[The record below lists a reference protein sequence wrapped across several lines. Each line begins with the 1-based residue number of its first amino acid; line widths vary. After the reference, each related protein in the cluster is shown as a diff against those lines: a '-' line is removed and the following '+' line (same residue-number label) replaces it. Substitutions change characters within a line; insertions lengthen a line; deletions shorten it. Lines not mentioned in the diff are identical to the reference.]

1 MSGVNGTGASVT
13 GAIMTDD
20 LAGGDALV
28 IDNRA
33 QGVFRVNRR
42 AMTDPGVFAA
52 EQRRVFDHVW
62 LYFAH
67 ESEVARPGDYL
78 TRTLAGRPLI
88 LARGDDGRVRVF
100 VNSCPHRGAEI
111 CRDARGNARAFHCLY
126 HAWSFRNTGEVLDIP
141 GEEAFAG
148 AFDRRD
154 FGLRPVPRFENY
166 RGFLF
171 VCFDPDAVD
180 LATYLAGARDYLDYV
195 ADQGPDGMEVIRGT
209 QLYSARANWK
219 LLVENSIDFY
229 HTVPLHKTYF
239 KFLEDIGADI
249 SGGVGGCGYDL
260 GGGHAVVRFKAGWGR
275 PVARWEPSWGEA
287 ERTRIEALR
296 ADLVARHGAAR
307 AEMVADWDRN
317 LMLFPNLLIND
328 IMATVIRQ
336 VNPIGPDYMEITQ
349 WALAPKGEPPQDR
362 ARRLHAFNTFL
373 GPGGFAT
380 PDDIEAF
387 EGAQRGFGAWR
398 EVPWSDYSRGYH
410 GEEDRA
416 EAERQSSH
424 EIQIRAFWRR
434 WAGLMA
440 AGGNL
445 PPGGAP

>member
-1 MSGVNGTGASVT
+1 MTDT
-13 GAIMTDD
+13 IITDD
-20 LAGGDALV
+20 LSGNGALV
-28 IDNRA
+28 IDNRDK
-33 QGVFRVNRR
+33 GVFRVNRA
-42 AMTDPGVFAA
+42 AMADPAVFAA
-52 EQRRVFDHVW
+52 ERRRVFDRVW
-62 LYFAH
+62 LYFGH
-67 ESEVARPGDYL
+67 ESEVPNPGDFR

-88 LARGDDGRVRVF
+88 LSRGNDGRIRIF
-100 VNSCPHRGAEI
+100 INSCPHRGAEI
-111 CRDARGNARAFHCLY
+111 CREAAGNNKAFHCLY

-141 GEEAFAG
+141 GEDAFGG
-148 AFDRRD
+148 AFDRSD
-154 FGLRPVPRFENY
+154 FFLRQVPRMENY

-171 VCFDPDAVD
+171 ICFDPDAVD
-180 LATYLAGARDYLDYV
+180 LTTYLAGAGEYLDYV

-239 KFLEDIGADI
+239 KFLEDIGADV
-249 SGGVGGCGYDL
+249 SGGVGGRGYDL
-260 GGGHAVVRFKAGWGR
+260 GGGHAVVCFKAGWGR
-275 PVARWEPSWGEA
+275 PVARWEPSWGET

-296 ADLVARHGAAR
+296 ADLVARYGER
-307 AEMVADWDRN
+307 RTEMVADWDRN

-336 VNPIGPDYMEITQ
+336 VNPISHDYMEITQ
-349 WALAPKGEPPQDR
+349 WAFAPKGEPPQDR

-373 GPGGFAT
+373 GPGGLAT

-398 EVPWSDYSRGYH
+398 EVSWSDYSRGYF
-410 GEEDRA
+410 GETGRPDSEK
-416 EAERQSSH
+416 QSSH
-424 EIQIRAFWRR
+424 EIQIRAFYRR
-434 WAGLMA
+434 WSTLMA

-445 PPGGAP
+445 PGWGGA

>member
-1 MSGVNGTGASVT
+1 MLSIVTEDISGSGALIV
-13 GAIMTDD
+13 
-20 LAGGDALV
+20 
-28 IDNRA
+28 DNSDK
-33 QGVFRVNRR
+33 GVFRVNRR
-42 AMTDPGVFAA
+42 VMADADIFSA
-52 EQRRVFDHVW
+52 EQRRIFDHVW
-62 LYFAH
+62 LYFGH
-67 ESEVARPGDYL
+67 DSEVPRRGDYR

-88 LARGDDGRVRVF
+88 LARGDDDRVRVF
-100 VNSCPHRGAEI
+100 INSCPHRGAEL
-111 CRDARGNARAFHCLY
+111 CREPAGNGKAFHCLY
-126 HAWSFRNTGEVLDIP
+126 HAWSFRNTGEVLEIP
-141 GEEAFAG
+141 GEDAFGG
-148 AFDRRD
+148 AYDRAD
-154 FGLRPVPRFENY
+154 FHMREVPRVENY

-171 VCFDPDAVD
+171 ICFDPDAVD
-180 LATYLAGARDYLDYV
+180 LTTYLSGGKEYLDYV

-239 KFLEDIGADI
+239 KYLEDIGADI
-249 SGGVGGCGYDL
+249 SGGVGGQGHDL

-287 ERTRIEALR
+287 EKARIAALR
-296 ADLVARHGAAR
+296 ASLAERYGEKR
-307 AEMVADWDRN
+307 TEMVTDWDRN

-336 VNPIGPDYMEITQ
+336 VNPVSADYMEITQ

-387 EGAQRGFGAWR
+387 EGAQRGFGALR
-398 EVPWSDYSRGYH
+398 EVPWSDYSRGYF
-410 GEEDRA
+410 GEATRPD
-416 EAERQSSH
+416 AERQSSH
-424 EIQIRAFWRR
+424 EIQIRAFYRR
-434 WAGLMA
+434 WAELMA
-440 AGGNL
+440 AGGNRAEN
-445 PPGGAP
+445 GT